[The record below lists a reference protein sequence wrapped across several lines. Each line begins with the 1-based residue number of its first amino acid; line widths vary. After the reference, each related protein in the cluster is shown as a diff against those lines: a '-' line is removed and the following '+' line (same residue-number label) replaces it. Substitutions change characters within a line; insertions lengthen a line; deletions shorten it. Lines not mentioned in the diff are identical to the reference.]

1 MQWKA
6 ERILPTIMLVPHSGT
21 GLQSAAHQTST
32 LTITPVAPCYLT
44 LLSHLETQGV
54 QSLYELGLCAHDVQ
68 QGEHVI
74 DVHVH

>member
-1 MQWKA
+1 MEGRKDFAYDHARATLWDWTA
-6 ERILPTIMLVPHSGT
+6 VSC
-21 GLQSAAHQTST
+21 TSNQH
-32 LTITPVAPCYLT
+32 TITPVAPCYLT